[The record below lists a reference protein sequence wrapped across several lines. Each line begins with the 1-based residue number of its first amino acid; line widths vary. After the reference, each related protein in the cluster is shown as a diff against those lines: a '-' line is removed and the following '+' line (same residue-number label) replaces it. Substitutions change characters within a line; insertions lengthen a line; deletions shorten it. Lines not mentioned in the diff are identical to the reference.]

1 VAGIQNAGITLN
13 AEWCR
18 ALQHGATTEPF
29 IPPGSRTPADVRRTG
44 TFCRE
49 ERAMLS
55 IPDDGV
61 DRPERPGLKK
71 FAGMG
76 CEILEVFICGNV
88 LSKYYEIVKHIL

>member
-1 VAGIQNAGITLN
+1 MAGIQNAGITLN

-49 ERAMLS
+49 ERAMF
-55 IPDDGV
+55 DDGV
-61 DRPERPGLKK
+61 DRSEGPGLKK

-76 CEILEVFICGNV
+76 CEILEVFISGNV